1 MKSIMSV
8 AFAIGIF
15 TAVIAAPGAMAQ
27 GFPDRS
33 VVLVV
38 PYPPGGGTDILG
50 RIIAQKFSTLWG
62 VNMIVDNRGGAS
74 GLIGG
79 AYVAKAA
86 PDGYTILMAPNSY
99 TISANVQK
107 NMPFDLVAAFA
118 PLGMIATSPLTLA
131 VNAALPAK
139 NVAELVAYAKANP
152 GKLNHG
158 SAGSAT
164 APHLAGEL
172 FNIMAGIKIA
182 HVPYRGTGPA
192 TAALLSNE
200 VQLSFNPFNSIEGFV
215 RDGRIRVLAVLG
227 SSRHPGLPDVPT
239 VAESG
244 LRGYEVDLWYSLLAP
259 AGTPKD
265 VIAKLNTD
273 LRRTLDA
280 ADIKQSLTQKGFTP
294 AHSTPQGLAH
304 VIRNDLARWKGV
316 TDRVR
321 ITID

>member
-1 MKSIMSV
+1 MKSIISV

-15 TAVIAAPGAMAQ
+15 TTVIAAQGAMAQ
-27 GFPDRS
+27 GFPDRP

-38 PYPPGGGTDILG
+38 PYPPGGGTDLLG

-62 VNMIVDNRGGAS
+62 GNMIVENRGGAS
-74 GLIGG
+74 GIIGA

-86 PDGYTILMAPNSY
+86 PDGYTILLAPNSY
-99 TISANVQK
+99 TISAHVQK
-107 NMPFDLVAAFA
+107 MPFDLVTGFA
-118 PLGMIATSPLTLA
+118 PIGMIATSPLALA
-131 VNAALPAK
+131 VNAALPVK

-152 GKLNHG
+152 GKLNQG

-172 FNIMAGIKIA
+172 FNIMASVKIV
-182 HVPYRGTGPA
+182 HIPYRGTGPA
-192 TAALLSNE
+192 TAAILSNE
-200 VQLSFNPFNSIEGFV
+200 VQVSFNPFNSIEGFV
-215 RDGRIRVLAVLG
+215 RDGRIRILAVLG
-227 SSRHPGLPDVPT
+227 SSRYAGLPDVPT

-244 LRGYEVDLWYSLLAP
+244 LRGYEVDLWYALLAP

-280 ADIKQSLTQKGFTP
+280 SDIKQSLTPKGFIP
-294 AHSTPQGLAH
+294 AHSTPEGLAD
-304 VIRNDLARWKGV
+304 VIRNDLGRWKLV
-316 TDRVR
+316 TDRVP
-321 ITID
+321 ITVD